1 LDFSFK
7 NNIILLNTTE
17 TKKECGCIEIKREHD
32 FFDDKEYITIFCHL
46 HNKNNLQ
53 QHKDNID

>member
-1 LDFSFK
+1 MGWE
-7 NNIILLNTTE
+7 TTE